1 MNKAAF
7 NAPLLLEVRGLCK
20 AYRSGSEQIQILK
33 DVHLPV
39 PHSRSLALLGQSGSG
54 KSTFLNILGG
64 LDRADCGS
72 LTCEGKD
79 LARLSEAELTAYRQN
94 FVGFIFQ
101 HHYMLKDLTALENV
115 MLPCR
120 IAGKPRKYSAHR
132 AAELLD
138 AVGMSERRTHLPH
151 MLSGGE
157 RQRVA
162 AVRALANEPRFV
174 LADEPTGS
182 LDHENA
188 QMVAELLFS
197 LCRNLGTSM
206 ILATHDQALSAM
218 ADLQYR
224 LENMNIHPV
233 KEANP
238 QNGQNKQDNQDKTG
252 DASGDISAQNKQGQ
266 P

>member
-1 MNKAAF
+1 MNEV
-7 NAPLLLEVRGLCK
+7 LLEVRNLSK
-20 AYRSGSEQIQILK
+20 AYRSGSEQIQILR
-33 DVHLPV
+33 DVDLSV
-39 PHSRSLALLGQSGSG
+39 PQARSLALLGQSGSG

-64 LDRADCGS
+64 LDRADAGVIACA
-72 LTCEGKD
+72 GKD

-101 HHYMLKDLTALENV
+101 HHYMLKDLSALENV

-120 IAGKPRKYSAHR
+120 IAGKSRKYSANR

-138 AVGMSERRTHLPH
+138 AVGLGERRGHLPH

-162 AVRALANEPRFV
+162 TVRALANQPRFV

-188 QMVAELLFS
+188 QIVAELLFS

-206 ILATHDQALSAM
+206 ILATHDPTLSSM

-224 LENMNIHPV
+224 IENMDIHP
-233 KEANP
+233 
-238 QNGQNKQDNQDKTG
+238 
-252 DASGDISAQNKQGQ
+252 DA
-266 P
+266 

>member
-1 MNKAAF
+1 MSE
-7 NAPLLLEVRGLCK
+7 APPLLEVRKLCK
-20 AYRSGSEQIQILK
+20 AYRSGSEQIQILQ
-33 DVHLPV
+33 DVCLVV

-64 LDRADCGS
+64 LDRADAGS
-72 LTCEGKD
+72 IVCLGKD
-79 LARLSEAELTAYRQN
+79 LTRLSEAELTAYRQN

-101 HHYMLKDLTALENV
+101 HHYMLKDLSALENV

-120 IAGKPRKYSAHR
+120 IAGKSRKYSARR

-138 AVGMSERRTHLPH
+138 AVGLSERRGHLPY

-162 AVRALANEPRFV
+162 TVRALANEPRFV

-188 QMVAELLFS
+188 QIVAELLFS
-197 LCRNLGTSM
+197 LCRELGTSM
-206 ILATHDQALSAM
+206 ILATHDPTLSAM
-218 ADLQYR
+218 ADWQYR
-224 LENMNIHPV
+224 LENMGIHRV
-233 KEANP
+233 HENR
-238 QNGQNKQDNQDKTG
+238 
-252 DASGDISAQNKQGQ
+252 
-266 P
+266 